1 MGVILDI
8 IPVVTAGGGSVDLS
22 EVNEKIEAQRLE
34 IQQLEK
40 QVESVKAELS
50 KYDIQYLD

>member
-8 IPVVTAGGGSVDLS
+8 IPNITVNGGSADLT
-22 EVNEKIEAQRLE
+22 EVNEKIEAQRLK

>member
-34 IQQLEK
+34 IQKLEA
-40 QVESVKAELS
+40 QVEIVKAELD